1 MNMARKFGRYFWACP
16 ICSFRTEKNTPQEME
31 LAKSNHLRKHRG
43 KKVRQ
48 AFEKYFGKEKD

>member
-1 MNMARKFGRYFWACP
+1 MTRKFGRYFWACP
-16 ICSFRTEKNTPQEME
+16 ICSFRTEKNTPQGME